1 MVHDHLTRGHR
12 AHRELHGDTGPDRT
26 FFSEDGEF
34 AGRCRRNL
42 YRVGVIPSVRVYHA
56 TGAAANARFGY
67 LDQCQAKYA
76 DGPEYA
82 GLRDI
87 AVDAMDRAV
96 NEE

>member
-1 MVHDHLTRGHR
+1 M
-12 AHRELHGDTGPDRT
+12 
-26 FFSEDGEF
+26 
-34 AGRCRRNL
+34 
-42 YRVGVIPSVRVYHA
+42 IPSVRVYHA